1 MKKSF
6 FYKKNILITGGTG
19 SFGSS
24 FLRNILKENF
34 SEVRIFSR
42 DEKKQDDLRNKLN
55 NKKIKFYIG
64 DTRNFESINEAC
76 KDVDYIFHAA
86 ALKQV
91 PSCEFYPM
99 EAINTNILG
108 TKNVIESAI
117 SNKVKK
123 LVLLSTDKAVYPI
136 NAMGLSK
143 ALAEKILVAKSKNL
157 KIDETLLCITRYG
170 NVMNSRGSVIP
181 RFVEQIKSGGNV
193 TITNPQM
200 TRYIMSL
207 KESIELVKYAMVNGS
222 QGDTFVQK
230 SPATT
235 ILELAEALKKIYNKK
250 NKIQIIGIR
259 HGEKKHE
266 TLISSEEMS
275 RTVSEGKYYR
285 IKSDNRDINYEKYF
299 IKGNKNFK
307 DFKEYNS
314 HNTNRLNQKQLIQVL
329 KKLGQEEVN
338 V

>member
-24 FLRNILKENF
+24 FLTNILKENF

-181 RFVEQIKSGGNV
+181 RFVEQIKSGENV

-207 KESIELVKYAMVNGS
+207 KESIELVKYAMANGS

-235 ILELAEALKKIYNKK
+235 ILELAEALKKIYNKN

-285 IKSDNRDINYEKYF
+285 IKADNRDINYEKYF

-314 HNTNRLNQKQLIQVL
+314 HNTKRLNQKQLIQVL
-329 KKLGQEEVN
+329 KKLGQAEVN

>member
-24 FLRNILKENF
+24 FLTNILKENF

-181 RFVEQIKSGGNV
+181 RFVEQIKSGENV

-207 KESIELVKYAMVNGS
+207 KESIELVKYAMINGS

-235 ILELAEALKKIYNKK
+235 ILELAEALKKIYNKN

-285 IKSDNRDINYEKYF
+285 IKADNRDINYEKYF

-314 HNTNRLNQKQLIQVL
+314 HNTKRLNQKQLIQVL
-329 KKLGQEEVN
+329 KKLGQAEVN